1 LKFGERKRDAGK
13 KAENRRRKN
22 PLEKLLTLYFWGEG
36 CSGGKNC
43 VVRNFPEFGSL
54 ALLI

>member
-1 LKFGERKRDAGK
+1 LERDVGK

-22 PLEKLLTLYFWGEG
+22 PLETLLTLYFWGEG
-36 CSGGKNC
+36 CSGGKNYI
-43 VVRNFPEFGSL
+43 VRIFPEFCSL